1 MPEEPEGY
9 INYVQRVY
17 ESRNNDELASNYD
30 AWSNTYEQDTIENWG
45 RLDPDV
51 GAEIFA
57 EHVPTDA
64 RILDAGAGTG
74 IVGKLLSDK
83 GYRKIAGIDL
93 SEGMLQQAR
102 SKGVYQELRQMTLGE
117 RLDFPDDAF
126 DAVVSICVFTQGHAR
141 PGSFDE
147 LIRVTRPGGKIVFG
161 LRTDIYEKEVS
172 RKNGR
177 RWRPRAGGPWWNA
190 PGTFS
195 VFRGSRWT
203 STTTYGSTRF
213 LDENTA
219 EQYAIS
225 VAVRPTAYC

>member
-9 INYVQRVY
+9 VNYVQRVY
-17 ESRNNDELASNYD
+17 ESRSNDELASNYD
-30 AWSNTYEQDTIENWG
+30 AWADTYDQDTIENWG

-57 EHVPTDA
+57 KHVPTDA

-126 DAVVSICVFTQGHAR
+126 DAVVSIGVFTQGHAR

-161 LRTDIYEKEVS
+161 LRTDIYEDEGFQQKQSALEAEGRWTLVERSRDFLGMPKKQLDKYNNIWVYEVS
-172 RKNGR
+172 
-177 RWRPRAGGPWWNA
+177 
-190 PGTFS
+190 
-195 VFRGSRWT
+195 
-203 STTTYGSTRF
+203 
-213 LDENTA
+213 
-219 EQYAIS
+219 
-225 VAVRPTAYC
+225 